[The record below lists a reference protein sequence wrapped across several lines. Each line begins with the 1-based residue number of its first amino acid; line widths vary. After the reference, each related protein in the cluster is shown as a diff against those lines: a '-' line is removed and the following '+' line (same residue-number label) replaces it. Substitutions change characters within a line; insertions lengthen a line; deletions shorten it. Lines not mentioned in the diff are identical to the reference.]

1 MKKTLVLLI
10 IIFFVFPIDISS
22 QQQDVKA
29 SLESNNLTT
38 LKILGV
44 FPEEFPKIS
53 IIFEAIKDGIP
64 IHNLE
69 KKQIS
74 VYEDDE
80 ECDIYSLE
88 DVSKN
93 TPIVY
98 SIISDNSG
106 SMCSGC
112 ISLKHMKFDENGKIG
127 FFHDNCP
134 IADSKLS
141 IKNLIKNFN
150 FTKDRMQ
157 VIKFGTR
164 VYDVSEVSNDT
175 NYLNNILNNFDA
187 GGRTALYDAIDTS
200 LSTMEN
206 LDGIKI
212 IIALTDGYDNE
223 SKITSNEIILKSLQ
237 LNIPIYTIGLGSVE
251 KDVLSE
257 IAQKTNGVFYYTE
270 QSESLMEIYENV
282 QKRINA
288 IYNLRYFSKNI
299 DIQDTS
305 RVVRIEFDIDSLF
318 LINNSLNFIVSRD
331 QIEKYLSKKKD
342 KKEYSFLGY
351 IIVGALISS
360 GVIIY
365 RRYGRKE

>member
-10 IIFFVFPIDISS
+10 TSFFVFPSDVSS
-22 QQQDVKA
+22 QQQDVNA

-53 IIFEAIKDGIP
+53 IIFEAVRDSIP

-106 SMCSGC
+106 SMCNGC
-112 ISLKHMKFDENGKIG
+112 VNLEQMRFDRNGVS
-127 FFHDNCP
+127 FSHENCP

-157 VIKFGTR
+157 VIRFGTR
-164 VYDVSEVSNDT
+164 VCEVSEISNDSS
-175 NYLNNILNNFDA
+175 YLNNILNNFDVE
-187 GGRTALYDAIDTS
+187 GKTALYDAIDTS
-200 LSTMEN
+200 LSTME
-206 LDGIKI
+206 DQEGIKV

-223 SKITSNEIILKSLQ
+223 SKITSNDIILKALQ
-237 LNIPIYTIGLGSVE
+237 LNIPIYTIGLGNVD

-257 IAQKTNGVFYYTE
+257 IAQKTNGVFYYAE

-288 IYNLRYFSKNI
+288 IYNLIYSSKNI

-305 RVVRIEFDIDSLF
+305 RVVRIEFDIDSLS
-318 LINNSLNFIVSRD
+318 LINNSLNFIVPSD
-331 QIEKYLSKKKD
+331 HIEKYLSKKKD
-342 KKEYSFLGY
+342 KRESFFLGY
-351 IIVGALISS
+351 IIVGVLISS

-365 RRYGRKE
+365 RRYRRKE